1 MDTEQLE
8 KQLSIWNKL
17 MYMALGS
24 VVTLVASSPNDF
36 SHVDVI
42 WLLIQIAITP
52 PGFFLLFGKRWK
64 AMPLSKERVN
74 TILGY
79 LFASWLSL
87 FVPLILGASSEYVLF
102 LLVYTVFLGMLYWR
116 TQKKFSNSDEMF
128 P

>member
-24 VVTLVASSPNDF
+24 AITLVASSPNEF
-36 SHVDVI
+36 SQVDVV
-42 WLLIQIAITP
+42 WLLVQIAITP

-64 AMPLSKERVN
+64 VLPLSREKVN
-74 TILGY
+74 TALGY

-87 FVPLILGASSEYVLF
+87 FVPLILGAGSAYTLF
-102 LLVYTVFLGMLYWR
+102 LLVYTVFLGLLYGR
-116 TQKKFSNSDEMF
+116 VQRKFSNSDEMF